1 MRNVEQRREVRRG
14 AAAESAEGVGEAFT
28 LHFQASGRGPLIYRT
43 RGVIGGTGSN
53 ERSVRRWKSTAR
65 LSVGKSGD
73 AVEGEDGLVDA
84 ALVGFD
90 RAFELFALA
99 V

>member
-1 MRNVEQRREVRRG
+1 MEAGGGMARRYQEGSHGSFPGGGARG
-14 AAAESAEGVGEAFT
+14 RPGCIT
-28 LHFQASGRGPLIYRT
+28 W
-43 RGVIGGTGSN
+43 GVIGGTGSN

-73 AVEGEDGLVDA
+73 PVEGEDGLVDA